1 MTILSFVVQLMSGA
15 MLLLFAVRF
24 LRIGVE
30 RLWSAQIR
38 LSLNAE
44 TSLVRNLAKGAGLGF
59 VMQGATVVVLM
70 TAGLAG
76 SGTIPVVSAA
86 IVSLG
91 ADLGS
96 ALAVQF
102 LQLPI
107 SALGPL
113 LLVAGASLYLRAKLP
128 RLRNYGRVLL
138 GLGLIFLSLSLIR
151 TAVAP
156 LGTAPGTA
164 DIVAYLNRD
173 LITAALAGVVLTL
186 VMHSSVAAILTAIA
200 FAHHTALDPAAGLA
214 FVLGANLGSSLVPV
228 WLLKF
233 ENGRSR
239 SVAAAVAGVRI
250 AGSVALILA
259 VVFAGAALAAVL
271 PLNVVE
277 LMLAGHFGFNLL
289 LMAFAPVCLWLAK
302 MLDKRWAADEV
313 VPNTDLSAEVLED
326 SSLALPALKRQVSG
340 MLDAASAMLEEV
352 SSSNPDKDQVLA
364 LKLRI
369 AAALGSLRLSY
380 ARLPSGDDKI
390 LRDVQQIVEFAIRI
404 ERSSDALAGEYLDL
418 RLGELNGEYTLSD
431 EGKAEVSALV
441 AAVHNAIVLAQE
453 TSWTGDIG
461 TAQRLVRH
469 KQDVADMESRSRLR
483 HLARLRRGNLLSVGS
498 SDQHLEL
505 IATLKEINSKF
516 ATIGYA
522 VLQQHGGLK
531 KSRLKAS
538 AKASA

>member
-1 MTILSFVVQLMSGA
+1 MTILSFLLQLMSGA

-38 LSLNAE
+38 LSLNAQ
-44 TSLVRNLAKGAGLGF
+44 SSPVKNLAKGAGLGF

-76 SGTIPVVSAA
+76 TGTISVVSAA
-86 IVSLG
+86 VVSLG

-113 LLVAGASLYLRAKLP
+113 LLVAGASLYLRAKQP

-151 TAVAP
+151 AAVAP
-156 LGTAPGTA
+156 LGTAPGTSE
-164 DIVAYLNRD
+164 IVAYFNRD

-233 ENGRSR
+233 ENGRSKT
-239 SVAAAVAGVRI
+239 VAAAVAGLRI
-250 AGSVALILA
+250 AGAAAMIL
-259 VVFAGAALAAVL
+259 VVVLSGASLAALT
-271 PLNVVE
+271 PLSVVE
-277 LMLAGHFGFNLL
+277 IMLGGHLGFNLL
-289 LMAFAPVCLWLAK
+289 LMAFAPLCVRLVRELET
-302 MLDKRWAADEV
+302 RWAADEV
-313 VPNTDLSAEVLED
+313 APNADLPAEVLED
-326 SSLALPALKRQVSG
+326 ASLALAALKRQVSG
-340 MLDAASAMLEEV
+340 MLDVASAMLDEV
-352 SSSNPDKDQVLA
+352 SSANPDKEEV
-364 LKLRI
+364 
-369 AAALGSLRLSY
+369 AALRRRINAALSGLRQSY
-380 ARLPSGDDKI
+380 AKLPAGDGKS
-390 LRDVQQIVEFAIRI
+390 LKDVQQIVEFAIRI
-404 ERSSDALAGEYLDL
+404 ERSGDALAGEYLNL
-418 RLGELNGEYTLSD
+418 RLQELNGEYTLSD
-431 EGKAEVSALV
+431 EGKVEIAALV
-441 AAVHNAIVLAQE
+441 TSVHTAIVLAQE
-453 TSWTGDIG
+453 TSWTGDVG

-469 KQDVADMESRSRLR
+469 KQDVASMESHSRSR
-483 HLARLRRGNLLSVGS
+483 HLARLRRGNLLSIGS

-522 VLQQHGGLK
+522 VLEQHGGLK